1 MRKLM
6 LLAVLVLGT
15 SFIANA
21 ETLSLKKTHSK
32 EIRVKHPRKRKA
44 RKAKMA
50 AAENQKATS
59 ETAK

>member
-21 ETLSLKKTHSK
+21 ETPLLKKANSK
-32 EIRVKHPRKRKA
+32 EISVKHPRKRKA

-50 AAENQKATS
+50 AAQNQQTAS
-59 ETAK
+59 ETTK